1 MSRVDPVP
9 TRLRGLVRERPLLTL
24 AAAAAVGATLGGV
37 LFSRLGRLVFIAA
50 AGYLVNEIWHHEGR
64 LDLRGVVERLS
75 R

>member
-1 MSRVDPVP
+1 M
-9 TRLRGLVRERPLLTL
+9 
-24 AAAAAVGATLGGV
+24 AAAAVGATLGGV

-50 AGYLVNEIWHHEGR
+50 AGYLANELWHHDGR